1 MHDEGAMDRDPF
13 EFSQPLRELTETN
26 IEQARAAYAQF
37 VGAMTQATDLWL
49 NAMPQNELTA
59 GLRVMEGQVVRF
71 GKQNIEAALNLASD
85 LAKAT
90 SLQEVLDLQTTY
102 AQTQLHVFRYQALE
116 LARLV
121 AEPGRRRL

>member
-1 MHDEGAMDRDPF
+1 MDRDPF

-37 VGAMTQATDLWL
+37 VGGMTQATDLWL